1 MSLKQAIE
9 ILKEYNE
16 WRLGADLE
24 MLKPQLV
31 TEALKVAIEKLDSLE
46 VIVPDDYKMD

>member
-46 VIVPDDYKMD
+46 VVIPEDYKMD

>member
-1 MSLKQAIE
+1 MDLKEAIKV
-9 ILKEYNE
+9 LREYNE

-24 MLKPQLV
+24 MLKPQII

-46 VIVPDDYKMD
+46 VVIPEDYKMD